1 MPWMFQ
7 MTHAVT
13 AEQKEAFRE
22 ELRRRAVDPK
32 LIEERRE
39 RIAVKWIKRMRNVV
53 VEFRKKRS

>member
-1 MPWMFQ
+1 